1 MVFIKQQTYGND
13 WGSPSCRMREIPPW
27 ETGHSTRPTG
37 DDPTGR
43 QIFFRW
49 FRDSVGEFSWKWYE
63 MMALL
68 EDSPK
73 NHMVLHHFPMKTTM
87 KGGWN
92 HHFGWS
98 NSHLLLFFGTILAYF
113 GRWNPHVLLVKWCF
127 PWHFWSIFTGEI
139 PMFHPWTHPVGW
151 FSTQAI
157 AVKPDTRTTAKCAC
171 SVRGCRAGESDQKC

>member
-87 KGGWN
+87 KG
-92 HHFGWS
+92 
-98 NSHLLLFFGTILAYF
+98 
-113 GRWNPHVLLVKWCF
+113 RWNPHVSPVNSPCWLILNAGDRCEARHPDDREVRMLRERLPGGSDDW
-127 PWHFWSIFTGEI
+127 PGWTEI
-139 PMFHPWTHPVGW
+139 N
-151 FSTQAI
+151 
-157 AVKPDTRTTAKCAC
+157 C
-171 SVRGCRAGESDQKC
+171 ESDQNDHTQFLVSYG